1 MEPTNPTPTPGG
13 NNGKIAGVVIVII
26 LIALVVWYF
35 TSGRSK
41 KDTKS
46 GTETTQDQ
54 LAAESP
60 KSLKELLA
68 LGKSQKCTYSEANN
82 QGMFY
87 FADGKMRGDFEA
99 TENGQAMTTHM
110 IRADGYQYVWVGG
123 QGGLKIKEADL
134 KKFETQANQG
144 NNQTPDLNE
153 RVNYTC
159 QNWSGDSAKFAVPT
173 DVEFN
178 DFGALFEGLGMPVP
192 GNENIEE
199 TIVTDETP
207 GAGAQCAVCNQLP
220 AGDQRNACL
229 QALGC

>member
-1 MEPTNPTPTPGG
+1 MNKNLMIGIVIAVIVLIGGFMFLNNGIAPAG
-13 NNGKIAGVVIVII
+13 NNGEPPTNGETLSASIDDLLA
-26 LIALVVWYF
+26 F
-35 TSGRSK
+35 
-41 KDTKS
+41 S
-46 GTETTQDQ
+46 GTKT
-54 LAAESP
+54 
-60 KSLKELLA
+60 
-68 LGKSQKCTYSEANN
+68 CTFSDEGVSGTVYVSN
-82 QGMFY
+82 
-87 FADGKMRGDFEA
+87 GKMRGDFEA

-159 QNWSGDSAKFAVPT
+159 QGWSGDSAKFAVPT

>member
-1 MEPTNPTPTPGG
+1 MNKNLIIGG
-13 NNGKIAGVVIVII
+13 VVVVIV
-26 LIALVVWYF
+26 LIGGF
-35 TSGRSK
+35 IFFNSGNNAPAS
-41 KDTKS
+41 DNGQPSTNGESLSGTIDDLLAFSGTKS
-46 GTETTQDQ
+46 CTFSDEGTRGTVYV
-54 LAAESP
+54 S
-60 KSLKELLA
+60 
-68 LGKSQKCTYSEANN
+68 N
-82 QGMFY
+82 
-87 FADGKMRGDFEA
+87 GKMRGDFEA
-99 TENGQAMTTHM
+99 SENGQVMTTHM
-110 IRADGYQYVWVGG
+110 IRADGYQYVWVDG
-123 QGGLKIKEADL
+123 QGGMKVKEANL

-144 NNQTPDLNE
+144 NDQTPDLSE

-159 QNWSGDSAKFAVPT
+159 QGWSGDSSKFAVPT

-220 AGDQRNACL
+220 AGDQHNACL

>member
-87 FADGKMRGDFEA
+87 FADGKMRGDFTSSSNAGQTVQSHMMSDSEYMYSWSDGTESGIKIKIDANQEA
-99 TENGQAMTTHM
+99 QSTNQQSSVDVNRQMNYNCSSWSVDDSKFSLPTNIKFQDFNSM
-110 IRADGYQYVWVGG
+110 MP
-123 QGGLKIKEADL
+123 QGG
-134 KKFETQANQG
+134 
-144 NNQTPDLNE
+144 
-153 RVNYTC
+153 
-159 QNWSGDSAKFAVPT
+159 SGGSGSAGGSASGSVDYKAQ
-173 DVEFN
+173 
-178 DFGALFEGLGMPVP
+178 
-192 GNENIEE
+192 
-199 TIVTDETP
+199 
-207 GAGAQCAVCNQLP
+207 QCAACDSLT
-220 AGDQRNACL
+220 GDDKTQCKT
-229 QALGC
+229 AL

>member
-1 MEPTNPTPTPGG
+1 MNKNLMIGIVIAVIVLIGGFMFLNNGIAPAG
-13 NNGKIAGVVIVII
+13 NNGEPPTNGETLSASIDDLLA
-26 LIALVVWYF
+26 F
-35 TSGRSK
+35 
-41 KDTKS
+41 S
-46 GTETTQDQ
+46 GTKT
-54 LAAESP
+54 
-60 KSLKELLA
+60 
-68 LGKSQKCTYSEANN
+68 CTFSDEGVSGTVYVSN
-82 QGMFY
+82 
-87 FADGKMRGDFEA
+87 GKMRGDFEA
-99 TENGQAMTTHM
+99 TENGQVLTTHM
-110 IRADGYQYVWVGG
+110 VRADGYQYVWVDG

-220 AGDQRNACL
+220 AGEQRNACL

>member
-1 MEPTNPTPTPGG
+1 MIGIVIAVIVLIGGFMFLNNGIAPAG
-13 NNGKIAGVVIVII
+13 NNGEPPTNGETLSASIDDLLA
-26 LIALVVWYF
+26 F
-35 TSGRSK
+35 
-41 KDTKS
+41 S
-46 GTETTQDQ
+46 GTKT
-54 LAAESP
+54 
-60 KSLKELLA
+60 
-68 LGKSQKCTYSEANN
+68 CTFSDEGVSGTVYVSN
-82 QGMFY
+82 
-87 FADGKMRGDFEA
+87 GKMRGDFEA
-99 TENGQAMTTHM
+99 TENGQVLTTHM
-110 IRADGYQYVWVGG
+110 VRADGYQYVWVDG

-220 AGDQRNACL
+220 AGEQRNACL